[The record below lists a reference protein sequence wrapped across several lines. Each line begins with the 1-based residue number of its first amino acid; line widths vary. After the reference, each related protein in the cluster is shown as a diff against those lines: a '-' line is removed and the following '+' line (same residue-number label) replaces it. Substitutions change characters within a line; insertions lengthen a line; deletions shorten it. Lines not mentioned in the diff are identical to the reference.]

1 MKLSGTSLEWA
12 LTHLQR
18 ENDTDLFPEP
28 IEIEIVNQQK
38 EGIVRLLKVV
48 DLGAYSWHPSRR
60 FMVPKGE
67 LSYRMIHTRP
77 AEQQGPGSHV
87 HRTFQIQRVLSDH
100 RIKYES
106 GSYRRCC
113 GYVPNRI

>member
-1 MKLSGTSLEWA
+1 MISALPKGDSMKLSETSLEWA
-12 LTHLQR
+12 LAHLQR

-38 EGIVRLLKVV
+38 EEIVRLVKDV

-67 LSYRMIHTRP
+67 LSYRMITQLDPLDSVMLSACTLTMHSWSM
-77 AEQQGPGSHV
+77 PG
-87 HRTFQIQRVLSDH
+87 
-100 RIKYES
+100 K
-106 GSYRRCC
+106 
-113 GYVPNRI
+113 

>member
-1 MKLSGTSLEWA
+1 MKLSEASLEWA

-28 IEIEIVNQQK
+28 IEIEIVNQQRA
-38 EGIVRLLKVV
+38 EIVKLLKDV

-67 LSYRMIHTRP
+67 LSYRMITQLDP
-77 AEQQGPGSHV
+77 LDSIMLSAIIYSGYGSNFNSHC
-87 HRTFQIQRVLSDH
+87 RV
-100 RIKYES
+100 RKA
-106 GSYRRCC
+106 GK
-113 GYVPNRI
+113 

>member
-1 MKLSGTSLEWA
+1 MKLSETSLEWA
-12 LTHLQR
+12 LAHLQR

-38 EGIVRLLKVV
+38 EEIVRLVKDV

-67 LSYRMIHTRP
+67 LSYRMITQLDPLDSVMLSACTLTMHSWSM
-77 AEQQGPGSHV
+77 PG
-87 HRTFQIQRVLSDH
+87 
-100 RIKYES
+100 K
-106 GSYRRCC
+106 
-113 GYVPNRI
+113 